1 MCWNS
6 INLFSCGT
14 AIYCINLICLP
25 QLFWPRPLTPT
36 NIHTY
41 MPTKICIYKYICKY
55 INKQLS
61 GNRSPRVVKQNAKSN
76 LDKRITYKYI
86 FVFSYIYTSMYVKK
100 GRNVYSFAYR
110 VGE

>member
-55 INKQLS
+55 NI
-61 GNRSPRVVKQNAKSN
+61 
-76 LDKRITYKYI
+76 
-86 FVFSYIYTSMYVKK
+86 
-100 GRNVYSFAYR
+100 
-110 VGE
+110 